1 MEIKIDSFLRADV
14 LDGATSKKPIE
25 GEVVAVRFIEAKD
38 LPFESETG
46 KHELKVKLGDNEY
59 DWLANNTSLKV
70 LVTAFG
76 KESDNWVGKTIKLY
90 SVEQNV
96 SGTVRQ
102 VVYAT
107 A

>member
-1 MEIKIDSFLRADV
+1 MEIKLDNFLRADS
-14 LDGATSKKPIE
+14 LDGATSKKPKEAKI
-25 GEVVAVRFIEAKD
+25 VTVRFIEAGD
-38 LPFESETG
+38 LPFESEVG
-46 KHELKVKLGDNEY
+46 KYELKIQLGDNEY

-96 SGTVRQ
+96 SGTIRQ